1 MIKYRTRQGS
11 LSFFRQVCQRAGSVF
26 PEAFQIALP
35 CMALTVALTILIN
48 EKQLQFLENED
59 SVLRDNAAWGGF
71 SFLVGFLIVFRTSQ
85 SYNRFWEG
93 CQSTHHMRA
102 EWFDGCSSLIA
113 FCKHSKADKG
123 KVSHFQNTLVR
134 LFSMLHAAALAE
146 IEDCAGDEVSDY
158 EAFNFA
164 LLDAEGIDEKSLLVI
179 KSSTA
184 KVELIF
190 QWIQQLVVENI
201 ETSVLS
207 IPPPILSRSFQE
219 IANGMV
225 AFHDAMKISYIPF
238 PFPYAQTC
246 DFLLLLHW
254 FIVPFVVCQWVTEPV
269 WAAVFSFI
277 QVFILWA
284 LNFIAV
290 ELENPF
296 GLDANDIDG
305 WHMQEEMNE
314 HLLLLMSPSTKT
326 TPTLSTK
333 CKDLSDLSYWMGDS
347 RDTVSMLAEKS
358 FSQVWNALES
368 IPPGDA
374 MCSRASV
381 RPPARRSRAVSMRHS
396 SATMHNCNNSRASSR
411 ASRYATTRRSRLST
425 DTRDTTYA
433 NSSVRG
439 SNKAPEFGSGSF
451 SIVGSSIDEEV
462 SRQVSDEKMVVFLGD
477 QTNPHGGGAGMA
489 SGTKS
494 RELDIEDTPNE
505 PAPKRI
511 QKVHVLDKSNLKPQE
526 RGGSFFRAEELLQ
539 QFVVDDDT
547 VSDRPE
553 LREDTLNSDRPTTAP
568 HSIQGLREDTN
579 ASSRVGADSANSISS
594 AGSQEAEPM
603 GQVLYNMFGAEIQRQ
618 TNTRADIESAEAQ
631 QFTSC

>member
-1 MIKYRTRQGS
+1 
-11 LSFFRQVCQRAGSVF
+11 
-26 PEAFQIALP
+26 
-35 CMALTVALTILIN
+35 
-48 EKQLQFLENED
+48 
-59 SVLRDNAAWGGF
+59 
-71 SFLVGFLIVFRTSQ
+71 
-85 SYNRFWEG
+85 
-93 CQSTHHMRA
+93 
-102 EWFDGCSSLIA
+102 
-113 FCKHSKADKG
+113 
-123 KVSHFQNTLVR
+123 
-134 LFSMLHAAALAE
+134 MLHAAALAE